1 MIRLTVTVFDTRVLQ
16 HRKPSFTDVAK
27 RIATAR
33 YRIQKVRYNLNS
45 IDLLLD
51 EMLDTIEELEEVTK
65 HE

>member
-1 MIRLTVTVFDTRVLQ
+1 MTVTIFGTRVLQ

-27 RIATAR
+27 RIMTIR
-33 YRIQKVRYNLNS
+33 YRIQKVRHNLNS

-51 EMLDTIEELEEVTK
+51 EIQDTIEELEEVTK